1 MLKQKILLL
10 VKNLLT
16 ESIGQA
22 KQAIANAQSSANEA
36 TKSSAGD
43 KYETS
48 RAMGQLDI
56 EMYTRQLHDAES
68 KLAVVENIEANLRH
82 QNEANLGSLISTSL
96 GTFFLAVGI
105 GKIEVDKQPIM
116 VMSPQSP
123 IGEAI
128 FQKKSGDSVTFR
140 GKEIKIIQ
148 VL

>member
-1 MLKQKILLL
+1 MLIIKEIL
-10 VKNLLT
+10 N
-16 ESIGQA
+16 ESIRQA
-22 KQAIANAQSSANEA
+22 KQAIANAQASANEA

-68 KLAVVENIEANLRH
+68 KLATVENIEANLRH
-82 QNEANLGSLISTSL
+82 QNEANLGSLVSTSL
-96 GTFFLAVGI
+96 GTFFIAVGI
-105 GKIEVDKQPIM
+105 GKIEIEKQPIM

-128 FQKKSGDSVTFR
+128 FQKKRGDSVTFR
-140 GKEIKIIQ
+140 GKEIKIIH

>member
-1 MLKQKILLL
+1 MKENITTIVKEMLTK
-10 VKNLLT
+10 
-16 ESIGQA
+16 SIYEA
-22 KQAIANAQSSANEA
+22 KQAISNAQASANES

-68 KLAVVENIEANLRH
+68 KLAVVQNIEANLREH
-82 QNEANLGSLISTSL
+82 NEANLGALVTTSL
-96 GTFFLAVGI
+96 GKFFIAVGI
-105 GKIEVDKQPIM
+105 GKVDIDKEIIM
-116 VMSPQSP
+116 VISPQSP

-128 FQKKSGDSVTFR
+128 FQKKAGDAVSFR
-140 GKEIKIIQ
+140 GKEIKINT